1 MTINEAAQIL
11 KHMYATAPNEDRDA
25 RIHLFGIR
33 YDRELDGLN
42 IEQILERAQMPLGYE
57 IEIRKGR
64 KLAKYVDV
72 KSAYR

>member
-11 KHMYATAPNEDRDA
+11 KHMYATAPNGDRIA
-25 RIHLFGIR
+25 RIQLFGIR

-42 IEQILERAQMPLGYE
+42 IAQILERAQMPHGYE
-57 IEIRKGR
+57 TEIRNGR

-72 KSAYR
+72 KSPYR